1 MKLVAVIAL
10 LLGATTAHAD
20 DDFGGGSI
28 IFARGNTLV
37 KVDARGK
44 GETELATFG
53 DAPDPKT
60 KKAADVVVRSLR
72 TDAAA
77 KVLLADLGG
86 SWQWMPLDGSAK
98 TLTPLPCADG
108 PAQLAEDG
116 ACVLCRGKKAA
127 SIIVNLA
134 TGKTTAIDVP
144 TAGARLAGV
153 GKDRKLVWAA
163 ADGVWSAPPNA
174 PKQAKKVAS
183 DAPLRAFLPSPDG
196 TRAVGVYTDEVY
208 VDAHHKKPAE
218 VLMGFALDGEGARRK
233 AIKDGVPLEWSHDAQ
248 WVLVQDGASACLMHA
263 TGGEYKCWKG
273 YTAASI
279 SPDGK
284 FGLVLGNRDGSH
296 RQTPTPTK
304 KSGKPDPKAK
314 KIADEP
320 TDEPETESADTSAGD
335 VAIAPPTGP
344 LSLFRTRLEGSAFTE
359 SPALIAKIVDGAAV
373 WVPAP

>member
-1 MKLVAVIAL
+1 MKLVAVAIAL
-10 LLGATTAHAD
+10 AATTAHAD

-53 DAPDPKT
+53 DAPDPKAKT
-60 KKAADVVVRSLR
+60 KPAPIVVRSLR

-98 TLTPLPCADG
+98 TLTALPCADG

-116 ACVLCRGKKAA
+116 ACVLCRGKKSP

-134 TGKTTAIDVP
+134 TGKITPVDVP
-144 TAGARLAGV
+144 APGARLAGT
-153 GKDRKLVWAA
+153 GKDRRVVWANP
-163 ADGVWSAPPNA
+163 DGVWSAPPNA
-174 PKQAKKVAS
+174 PKQAKKLAAES
-183 DAPLRAFLPSPDG
+183 PLRAFLPSPDG
-196 TRAVGVYTDEVY
+196 TRAVGVYADEIY

-218 VLMGFALDGEGARRK
+218 ILMGFALDGEAARRK
-233 AIKDGVPLEWSHDAQ
+233 AIKDGVPLEWSHDGQ

-296 RQTPTPTK
+296 RQTPAP
-304 KSGKPDPKAK
+304 AK
-314 KIADEP
+314 KPAKPAAHKPADEP
-320 TDEPETESADTSAGD
+320 ADEPETESADVSSVD
-335 VAIAPPTGP
+335 VAVAPPTGP

-373 WVPAP
+373 WVPAAP